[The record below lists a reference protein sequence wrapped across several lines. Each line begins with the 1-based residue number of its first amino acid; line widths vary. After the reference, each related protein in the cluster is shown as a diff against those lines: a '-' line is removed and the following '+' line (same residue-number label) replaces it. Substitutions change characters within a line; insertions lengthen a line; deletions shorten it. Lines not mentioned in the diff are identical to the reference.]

1 MMTTLKNMVEA
12 AKRGRWIVPGTP
24 ALSTAACG
32 RSGPDTVAA
41 SGAGRLQ
48 LWIRL
53 EAVDAVTDEV
63 VDGLLTRFI
72 EVLLLTDPVDALS
85 VSFDGKPFKSLS
97 QGDVDFGE
105 VERPKDAESAGTAAV
120 DAVVTI
126 AAIKGALGDRV
137 SDVRASN
144 RLVDSA
150 TCLVAGGQTYLLMKT
165 MSQKCQK
172 LTHAPCEGVR
182 LTRRLTKVD
191 PVRIGCWLATRHAA
205 SATAQST
212 LPLSEQIVP
221 LSVGK
226 WGEMI

>member
-12 AKRGRWIVPGTP
+12 AKRGRWIVPGAP

-32 RSGPDTVAA
+32 RPGPDTVAA

-72 EVLLLTDPVDALS
+72 EVLLLTDPVDAFWTALS

-150 TCLVAGGQTYLLMKT
+150 ACLVAGGQGPDRELGRLL
-165 MSQKCQK
+165 SCQK
-172 LTHAPCEGVR
+172 RCREQAGAGDQHQPSPGQ
-182 LTRRLTKVD
+182 
-191 PVRIGCWLATRHAA
+191 RHLRCQAKR
-205 SATAQST
+205 QR
-212 LPLSEQIVP
+212 
-221 LSVGK
+221 
-226 WGEMI
+226 